1 MHLVLR
7 IRRHLVVRSSLAFAL
22 LSMFMLA
29 GCGSGNATAPSG
41 SGPANVATNENKAP
55 EGPAA
60 GKDVELLNVSYDP
73 TRELWKD
80 LNAAYAPI
88 YAKETG
94 GTLTV
99 KQSHGGSGPQARAI
113 IDGLEADVA
122 TLAIWPDT
130 NQLHKKGLLKEGWE
144 NALPNRSL
152 PYTST
157 IVFVVRK
164 GNPKGIKDWADL
176 VKPGIEIIT
185 PNPKT
190 SGNGKMA
197 LLAGWGSVILN
208 GGNEDQAK
216 AYITQLYKQVPILD
230 TGARGATT
238 TFAQKGQGDVHLTWE
253 SEAHLEVDEA
263 KGELEIVFPPQSILA
278 EPHIAVVDSNVDRK
292 GTRAAAESYLK
303 FLYTPEGQDII
314 AKHYYRPT
322 TPEALAKHADRFPQI
337 KIFSVLDISKSW
349 DEAQAKFFADGGLFD
364 QIYNK

>member
-1 MHLVLR
+1 M
-7 IRRHLVVRSSLAFAL
+7 VRSSLAFTL
-22 LSMFMLA
+22 LSMFLLA
-29 GCGSGNATAPSG
+29 GCGSGNAPAPVTTG
-41 SGPANVATNENKAP
+41 AAPANATTPENKAP
-55 EGPAA
+55 EGAPTNAPAA

-80 LNAAYAPI
+80 LNAAYAPV

-94 GTLTV
+94 GTINI

-122 TLAIWPDT
+122 TLALWPDT
-130 NQLHKKGLLKEGWE
+130 NQLHKKGLIKEGWE

-164 GNPKGIKDWADL
+164 GNPKGIKDWPDL
-176 VKPGIEIIT
+176 VKPDVQIIT

-190 SGNGKMA
+190 SGNGKMS

-208 GGNEDQAK
+208 GGTEDQAK

-253 SEAHLEVDEA
+253 SEAHLEVEEA
-263 KGELEIVFPPQSILA
+263 KGELEIVIPPQSILA

-322 TPEALAKHADRFPQI
+322 SPEALAKHADRFPQI
-337 KIFSVLDISKSW
+337 KIFTITDISKSW